1 MNKIK
6 IFMCDTE
13 TAGSLD
19 NPLVYDIG
27 AMVLDAKGN
36 QVMNDTINHIN
47 CGVFYFKKDLMET
60 AYYAEKLPT
69 YRDEIWDGERE
80 VFDIMETR
88 ERVHKLF
95 QDEGITVVCAH
106 NARFDINALN
116 NTVRDATNG
125 KVKYFFPYGVEVWD
139 TLKMARQIL
148 KEKPTYRKFCEE
160 NGFMTNHAVPRPRYT
175 AEVIYR
181 FITKDTEFEEAHT
194 GLRDVEIEAQ
204 ILAYFIRQHKK
215 MDKVLY
221 HAPNKA

>member
-13 TAGSLD
+13 TAGSLEK
-19 NPLVYDIG
+19 PLVYDMG
-27 AMVLDAKGN
+27 AMVIDRNGN
-36 QVMNDTINHIN
+36 QIVNETINHIN
-47 CGVFYFKKDLMET
+47 CGVFYYKKDLMET
-60 AYYAEKLPT
+60 AYYADKLPT

-95 QDEGITVVCAH
+95 KDEGITVVCAH

-125 KVKYFFPYGVEVWD
+125 KVRYFFPYGVEVWD
-139 TLKMARQIL
+139 TLKMAQQIL
-148 KEKPTYRKFCEE
+148 KDMPTYRKFCED

-181 FITKDTEFEEAHT
+181 FITKDTGFEEAHT

-221 HAPNKA
+221 HAKKA

>member
-1 MNKIK
+1 MGKIK

-13 TAGSLD
+13 TAGSLEK
-19 NPLVYDIG
+19 PLVYDMG
-27 AMVLDAKGN
+27 AMVVDRNGN
-36 QVMNDTINHIN
+36 KIVDETINHVN
-47 CGVFYFKKDLMET
+47 CGVFYYKKDLMET
-60 AYYAEKLPT
+60 AYYADKLPT

-95 QDEGITVVCAH
+95 KDEGITVVCAH

-125 KVKYFFPYGVEVWD
+125 KVRYFFPYGVEVWD
-139 TLKMARQIL
+139 TLKMAQQIL
-148 KEKPTYRKFCEE
+148 KDMPTYRKFCED

-181 FITKDTEFEEAHT
+181 FITKDTDFEEAHT

-221 HAPNKA
+221 HAKKA

>member
-1 MNKIK
+1 MSKIK

-13 TAGSLD
+13 TAGSLEK
-19 NPLVYDIG
+19 PLVYDIG

-36 QVMNDTINHIN
+36 QVINDTVNHIN
-47 CGVFYFKKDLMET
+47 CGVFYYKKDLMET
-60 AYYAEKLPT
+60 AYYAEKLPA

-88 ERVHKLF
+88 ERVYKLF
-95 QDEGITVVCAH
+95 KDEGITVVCAH

-125 KVKYFFPYGVEVWD
+125 KVRYFFPYGIEVWD
-139 TLKMARQIL
+139 TLKMAQQIL
-148 KEKPTYRKFCEE
+148 KDMPTYRKFCED

-221 HAPNKA
+221 HAKKA

>member
-1 MNKIK
+1 MSKIK

-13 TAGSLD
+13 TAGSLEK
-19 NPLVYDIG
+19 PLVYDMG
-27 AMVLDAKGN
+27 AMVIDRNGN
-36 QVMNDTINHIN
+36 KIVDETINHVN
-47 CGVFYFKKDLMET
+47 CGVFYYKKDLMET
-60 AYYAEKLPT
+60 AYYADKLPA

-95 QDEGITVVCAH
+95 KDEGITVVCAH

-125 KVKYFFPYGVEVWD
+125 KVRYFFPYGVEVWD
-139 TLKMARQIL
+139 TLKMAQQIL
-148 KEKPTYRKFCEE
+148 KDMPTYRKFSED
-160 NGFMTNHAVPRPRYT
+160 NGLMTNHAVPRPRYT

-181 FITKDTEFEEAHT
+181 FITKNTDFEEAHT

-221 HAPNKA
+221 HAKKA

>member
-1 MNKIK
+1 MSKIK

-13 TAGSLD
+13 TAGSLEK
-19 NPLVYDIG
+19 PLVYDMG
-27 AMVLDAKGN
+27 AMVIDRNGN
-36 QVMNDTINHIN
+36 KIVDETINHVN
-47 CGVFYFKKDLMET
+47 CGVFYYKKDLMET
-60 AYYAEKLPT
+60 AYYADKLPA
-69 YRDEIWDGERE
+69 YRDEIWNGERE

-95 QDEGITVVCAH
+95 KDEGITVVCAH

-125 KVKYFFPYGVEVWD
+125 KVRYFFPYGVEVWD
-139 TLKMARQIL
+139 TLKMAQQIL
-148 KEKPTYRKFCEE
+148 KDMPTYRKFCED
-160 NGFMTNHAVPRPRYT
+160 NGFITNHAVPRPRYT

-181 FITKDTEFEEAHT
+181 FITKNTDFEEAHT

-221 HAPNKA
+221 HAKKA

>member
-1 MNKIK
+1 M
-6 IFMCDTE
+6 
-13 TAGSLD
+13 
-19 NPLVYDIG
+19 G
-27 AMVLDAKGN
+27 AMVIDRNGN
-36 QVMNDTINHIN
+36 KIVDETINHVN
-47 CGVFYFKKDLMET
+47 CGVFYYKKDLMET
-60 AYYAEKLPT
+60 AYYADKLPT

-95 QDEGITVVCAH
+95 KDEGITVVCAH

-125 KVKYFFPYGVEVWD
+125 KVRYFFPYGVEVWD
-139 TLKMARQIL
+139 TLKMAQQIL
-148 KEKPTYRKFCEE
+148 KNMPTYRKFCED

-181 FITKDTEFEEAHT
+181 FITKDTGFEEAHT

-221 HAPNKA
+221 HAKKA

>member
-1 MNKIK
+1 MSKIK

-13 TAGSLD
+13 TAGSLEK
-19 NPLVYDIG
+19 PLVYDMG
-27 AMVLDAKGN
+27 AMVIDRNGN
-36 QVMNDTINHIN
+36 KIVDETINHVN
-47 CGVFYFKKDLMET
+47 CGVFYYKKDLMET
-60 AYYAEKLPT
+60 AYYADKLPT

-95 QDEGITVVCAH
+95 KDEGITVVCAH

-125 KVKYFFPYGVEVWD
+125 KVRYFFPYGVEVWD
-139 TLKMARQIL
+139 TLKMAQQIL
-148 KEKPTYRKFCEE
+148 KDMPTYRKFCED

-181 FITKDTEFEEAHT
+181 FITKNTEFEEAHT

-221 HAPNKA
+221 HAKKA

>member
-1 MNKIK
+1 MSKIK

-13 TAGSLD
+13 TAGSIEK
-19 NPLVYDIG
+19 PLVYDMG
-27 AMVLDAKGN
+27 AMVIDRNGN
-36 QVMNDTINHIN
+36 KIVNETINHIN
-47 CGVFYFKKDLMET
+47 CGVFYYKKDLMET
-60 AYYAEKLPT
+60 AYYADKLPT

-95 QDEGITVVCAH
+95 KDEGITVVCAH

-125 KVKYFFPYGVEVWD
+125 KVRYFFPYGVEVWD
-139 TLKMARQIL
+139 TLKMAQQIL
-148 KEKPTYRKFCEE
+148 KNMPTYRKFCED
-160 NGFMTNHAVPRPRYT
+160 NGFITNHAVPRPRYT

-181 FITKDTEFEEAHT
+181 FITKDTDFEEAHT

-221 HAPNKA
+221 HAKKA

>member
-1 MNKIK
+1 MSKIK

-13 TAGSLD
+13 TAGSLEK
-19 NPLVYDIG
+19 PLVYDMG
-27 AMVLDAKGN
+27 AMVIDRNGN
-36 QVMNDTINHIN
+36 KIVDETINHVN
-47 CGVFYFKKDLMET
+47 CGVFYYKKDLMET
-60 AYYAEKLPT
+60 AYYADKLPA
-69 YRDEIWDGERE
+69 YRDEIWNGERE

-88 ERVHKLF
+88 ERVHQLF
-95 QDEGITVVCAH
+95 KDEGITVVCAH

-125 KVKYFFPYGVEVWD
+125 KVRYFFPYGVEVWD
-139 TLKMARQIL
+139 TLKMAQQIL
-148 KEKPTYRKFCEE
+148 KDMPTYRKFCED
-160 NGFMTNHAVPRPRYT
+160 NGFITNHAVPRPRYT

-181 FITKDTEFEEAHT
+181 FITKNTEFEEAHT

-221 HAPNKA
+221 HAKKA

>member
-1 MNKIK
+1 MSKIK

-13 TAGSLD
+13 TAGSLEK
-19 NPLVYDIG
+19 PLVYDMG
-27 AMVLDAKGN
+27 AMVIDRNGN
-36 QVMNDTINHIN
+36 QIVNETINHVN
-47 CGVFYFKKDLMET
+47 CGVFYYKKDLMET
-60 AYYAEKLPT
+60 AYYAEKLPA

-88 ERVHKLF
+88 ARVHKLF
-95 QDEGITVVCAH
+95 KDEGITVVCAH

-116 NTVRDATNG
+116 NTIRDATNG
-125 KVKYFFPYGVEVWD
+125 KVRYFFPYGVEVWD

-148 KEKPTYRKFCEE
+148 KEMPTYRKFCED

-181 FITKDTEFEEAHT
+181 FITKDTDFEEAHT

-215 MDKVLY
+215 MDKILY
-221 HAPNKA
+221 HAKKA

>member
-1 MNKIK
+1 MSKIK

-13 TAGSLD
+13 TAGSLEK
-19 NPLVYDIG
+19 PLVYDMG
-27 AMVLDAKGN
+27 AMIIDRNGN
-36 QVMNDTINHIN
+36 QIINETINHIN
-47 CGVFYFKKDLMET
+47 CGVFYYKKDLMET
-60 AYYAEKLPT
+60 AYYADKLPT
-69 YRDEIWDGERE
+69 YRDEIWNGERE

-95 QDEGITVVCAH
+95 KDEGITVVCAH

-125 KVKYFFPYGVEVWD
+125 KVRYFFPYGIEVWD
-139 TLKMARQIL
+139 TLKMAQQIL
-148 KEKPTYRKFCEE
+148 KNMPTYRKFCED

-181 FITKDTEFEEAHT
+181 FITKDTDFEEAHT
-194 GLRDVEIEAQ
+194 GLQDVEIEAQ

-221 HAPNKA
+221 HAKKA

>member
-1 MNKIK
+1 MSKIK

-13 TAGSLD
+13 TAGSLEK
-19 NPLVYDIG
+19 PLVYDMG
-27 AMVLDAKGN
+27 AMVIDRNGN
-36 QVMNDTINHIN
+36 KIVDETINHVN
-47 CGVFYFKKDLMET
+47 CGVFYYKKDLMET
-60 AYYAEKLPT
+60 AYYADKLPT

-95 QDEGITVVCAH
+95 KDEGITVVCAH

-125 KVKYFFPYGVEVWD
+125 KVRYFFPYGVEVWD
-139 TLKMARQIL
+139 TLKMAQQIL
-148 KEKPTYRKFCEE
+148 KDMPTYRKFCED

-181 FITKDTEFEEAHT
+181 FITKNTDFEEAHT

-221 HAPNKA
+221 HAKKA

>member
-1 MNKIK
+1 MSKIK

-13 TAGSLD
+13 TAGSLEK
-19 NPLVYDIG
+19 PLVYDMG
-27 AMVLDAKGN
+27 AMVIDRNGN
-36 QVMNDTINHIN
+36 QIVNETINHIN
-47 CGVFYFKKDLMET
+47 CGVFYYKKDLMET
-60 AYYAEKLPT
+60 AYYADKLPT

-95 QDEGITVVCAH
+95 KDEGITVVCAH

-125 KVKYFFPYGVEVWD
+125 KVRYFFPYGIEVWD
-139 TLKMARQIL
+139 TLKMAQQIL
-148 KEKPTYRKFCEE
+148 KNMPTYRKFCED

-181 FITKDTEFEEAHT
+181 FITKDTGFEEAHT

-221 HAPNKA
+221 HAKKA